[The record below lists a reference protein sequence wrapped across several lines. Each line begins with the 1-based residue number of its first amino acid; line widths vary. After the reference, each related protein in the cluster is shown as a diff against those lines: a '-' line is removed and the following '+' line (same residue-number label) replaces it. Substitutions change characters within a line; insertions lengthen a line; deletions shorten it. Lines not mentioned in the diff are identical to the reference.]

1 MSITLDVITL
11 PDDLIWIDEFDWAP
25 VDQTKTYS
33 LTGALIV
40 ESSVPKQA
48 GQTITLAG
56 SVDSGWAERSLI
68 KALCDKLA
76 TDPAMT
82 LTLHDSRTF
91 SVQFEQNGQPIQ
103 ARPIIDYNNPDD
115 SDAYSLVIKL
125 FTV

>member
-68 KALCDKLA
+68 KALYDKLA
-76 TDPAMT
+76 TDPDMT

-91 SVQFEQNGQPIQ
+91 SVQFEQNSQPIQ